1 VQASLTGHRVLSTVH
16 TNDAA
21 GAITRLIDMGIEP
34 YMVASVLMVSF
45 AQRLVR
51 RVCPECREAY
61 TPSRESLAFWGL
73 GSPRGVTF
81 QKAVGCDACR
91 HSGYHG
97 RCGIFEVLVVSETIQ
112 QMIAANRTIHEI
124 AREARDN
131 GGMTSLR
138 EDAAQK
144 LMGGITT
151 PEEAMSTVMT

>member
-1 VQASLTGHRVLSTVH
+1 VH

-21 GAITRLIDMGIEP
+21 GAVTRLIDMGIEP
-34 YMVASVLMVSF
+34 FLVASVLMVSF

-51 RVCPECREAY
+51 RVCPECRESY
-61 TPSRESLAFWGL
+61 TPSRESLGFWGL
-73 GSPRGVTF
+73 ASSRGVSF

-97 RCGIFEVLVVSETIQ
+97 RCGIFEVLVVSEKIQ

-124 AREARDN
+124 AKVARDE

-144 LMGGITT
+144 LKSGITT
-151 PEEAMSTVMT
+151 PEEAMSTVIT